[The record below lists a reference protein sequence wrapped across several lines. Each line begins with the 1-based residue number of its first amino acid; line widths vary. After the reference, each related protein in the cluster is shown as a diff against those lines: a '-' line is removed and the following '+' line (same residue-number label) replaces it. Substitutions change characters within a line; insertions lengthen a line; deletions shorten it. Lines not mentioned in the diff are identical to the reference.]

1 MVIRDFNNQTLMG
14 LILGMRW
21 LIVWKSVAVMV
32 RSVKIKDL
40 DADFFVFGR
49 FLDADYFVFE
59 RFLDTDCCE
68 K

>member
-1 MVIRDFNNQTLMG
+1 
-14 LILGMRW
+14 
-21 LIVWKSVAVMV
+21 MV

-40 DADFFVFGR
+40 EADFFVFGR

-68 K
+68 KQRFLDADFVDFYPLYAIGNAVR